1 MGGGGGGGEQEKTRE
16 NVTKRTIEIA
26 LPVVCMQ
33 TIGLRRNW
41 ASHSQRMGGAVR
53 GGREGREGLVRRS
66 FYFSMDTRKGRGGIP
81 AGRRG
86 GRRGCGTVRL
96 IRTSEEPWP
105 AQPGGPFR
113 RQDES

>member
-53 GGREGREGLVRRS
+53 G
-66 FYFSMDTRKGRGGIP
+66 
-81 AGRRG
+81 
-86 GRRGCGTVRL
+86 
-96 IRTSEEPWP
+96 
-105 AQPGGPFR
+105 
-113 RQDES
+113 